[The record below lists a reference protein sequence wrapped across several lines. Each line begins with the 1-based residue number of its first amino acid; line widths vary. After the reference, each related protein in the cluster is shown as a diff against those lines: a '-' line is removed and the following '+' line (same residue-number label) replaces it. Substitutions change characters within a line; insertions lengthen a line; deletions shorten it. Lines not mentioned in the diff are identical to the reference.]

1 MKKVNSLEVK
11 EIFNS
16 KYIIPIYQRNYA
28 WESDEI
34 EALLDDIKN
43 YSGVGYFIGSLVVRE
58 KDGFFEVIDGQ
69 QRLTTLFLILKYL
82 ESKQDIEYT
91 EDKLKFEAR
100 EKSNVTLSKICKDVN
115 LEDLPSAEIASG
127 FSVIRQYLEKN
138 QNFDKNKILN
148 ARILRVSVPDDADL
162 NHFFEIMNT
171 RGEQLEAHQIAK
183 ANILNALQNDSDKKI
198 AALVWDACADM
209 DRYVQMGFSTDI
221 RKEIFGGNWEKVCVS
236 QSELFGISLND
247 EEENSESKSLD
258 EILKLNLSANK
269 AAEDKDENIR
279 FSSII
284 NFPNFL
290 LQVNAAIDN
299 ISTEISTNELLDD
312 KNLIKNLPKHW
323 GDNEKAKNFI
333 YNLLKFRFLFDK
345 FIIKTDNND
354 KKDGEKW
361 SLKMLKKYS
370 NNGKDTF
377 GYVDTFSDNRLIT
390 ILQSCLRITY
400 TSPRAMEWIYSLL
413 KSLANNESVSGIQE
427 FLEKYAIGKVS
438 EALKNS
444 SSYPT
449 CERIVF
455 SYLDY
460 VLYRDCVLDNKNSEI
475 KSKLQSA
482 FDKIK
487 NKNLKTLQEWE
498 FGFRSSVE
506 HFYPQH
512 PSAGSIEPIENK
524 DILNSFGNLAL
535 ITTSGNSKF
544 SNLAPSAKLNT
555 YPSIITQSLKL
566 ILMSECIK
574 SGNLDEYKQAIG
586 KHGEE
591 MLGILRKS

>member
-198 AALVWDACADM
+198 APLVWDACADM

-258 EILKLNLSANK
+258 EILKLNLSA
-269 AAEDKDENIR
+269 
-279 FSSII
+279 
-284 NFPNFL
+284 
-290 LQVNAAIDN
+290 
-299 ISTEISTNELLDD
+299 
-312 KNLIKNLPKHW
+312 
-323 GDNEKAKNFI
+323 
-333 YNLLKFRFLFDK
+333 
-345 FIIKTDNND
+345 
-354 KKDGEKW
+354 
-361 SLKMLKKYS
+361 
-370 NNGKDTF
+370 
-377 GYVDTFSDNRLIT
+377 
-390 ILQSCLRITY
+390 
-400 TSPRAMEWIYSLL
+400 
-413 KSLANNESVSGIQE
+413 
-427 FLEKYAIGKVS
+427 
-438 EALKNS
+438 
-444 SSYPT
+444 
-449 CERIVF
+449 
-455 SYLDY
+455 
-460 VLYRDCVLDNKNSEI
+460 
-475 KSKLQSA
+475 
-482 FDKIK
+482 
-487 NKNLKTLQEWE
+487 
-498 FGFRSSVE
+498 
-506 HFYPQH
+506 
-512 PSAGSIEPIENK
+512 
-524 DILNSFGNLAL
+524 
-535 ITTSGNSKF
+535 
-544 SNLAPSAKLNT
+544 
-555 YPSIITQSLKL
+555 
-566 ILMSECIK
+566 
-574 SGNLDEYKQAIG
+574 
-586 KHGEE
+586 
-591 MLGILRKS
+591 

>member
-43 YSGVGYFIGSLVVRE
+43 YSGVGYFMGSLVVRE

-115 LEDLPSAEIASG
+115 LEDLPSTEIASG
-127 FSVIRQYLEKN
+127 FTVIRQYLEKN

-183 ANILNALQNDSDKKI
+183 ANILNVLKNDSDEKI

-209 DRYVQMGFSTDI
+209 DRYVQMGFSTSI
-221 RKEIFGGNWEKVCVS
+221 RRKIFGENWEKVCAS
-236 QSELFGISLND
+236 QSELFGIPLND
-247 EEENSESKSLD
+247 EGEKGELKSLD
-258 EILKLNLSANK
+258 EILRLNLSSNK
-269 AAEDKDENIR
+269 AVEDKDENIR

-299 ISTEISTNELLDD
+299 INTETSTNELLDD
-312 KNLIKNLPKHW
+312 K
-323 GDNEKAKNFI
+323 
-333 YNLLKFRFLFDK
+333 
-345 FIIKTDNND
+345 
-354 KKDGEKW
+354 
-361 SLKMLKKYS
+361 
-370 NNGKDTF
+370 
-377 GYVDTFSDNRLIT
+377 
-390 ILQSCLRITY
+390 
-400 TSPRAMEWIYSLL
+400 
-413 KSLANNESVSGIQE
+413 
-427 FLEKYAIGKVS
+427 
-438 EALKNS
+438 
-444 SSYPT
+444 
-449 CERIVF
+449 
-455 SYLDY
+455 
-460 VLYRDCVLDNKNSEI
+460 
-475 KSKLQSA
+475 
-482 FDKIK
+482 
-487 NKNLKTLQEWE
+487 
-498 FGFRSSVE
+498 
-506 HFYPQH
+506 
-512 PSAGSIEPIENK
+512 
-524 DILNSFGNLAL
+524 
-535 ITTSGNSKF
+535 
-544 SNLAPSAKLNT
+544 
-555 YPSIITQSLKL
+555 
-566 ILMSECIK
+566 
-574 SGNLDEYKQAIG
+574 
-586 KHGEE
+586 
-591 MLGILRKS
+591 LGM

>member
-115 LEDLPSAEIASG
+115 LEDLPSTEIASG
-127 FSVIRQYLEKN
+127 FNVIRQYLEKN

-183 ANILNALQNDSDKKI
+183 ANILNVLKNNSDEKI

-209 DRYVQMGFSTDI
+209 DRYVQMGFSAGI
-221 RKEIFGGNWEKVCVS
+221 RRKIFGENWEKVCAS
-236 QSELFGISLND
+236 QSELFGIPLND
-247 EEENSESKSLD
+247 EGENGELKSLD
-258 EILKLNLSANK
+258 EILRLNLSSNK
-269 AAEDKDENIR
+269 AVEDKDENIR

-299 ISTEISTNELLDD
+299 INTETSTNELLDD
-312 KNLIKNLPKHW
+312 KNLIKNLSKHW
-323 GDNEKAKNFI
+323 SDKDKAKNFI

-361 SLKMLKKYS
+361 SLKTLKKYS

-400 TSPRAMEWIYSLL
+400 TSPRAMEWIFALL
-413 KSLANNESVSGIQE
+413 KSLENNESVSGIQE

-460 VLYRDCVLDNKNSEI
+460 VLYRDCVLDNKNNEI

-498 FGFRSSVE
+498 FGFRNSVE

-512 PSAGSIEPIENK
+512 PSEHSIKIMEDKEV
-524 DILNSFGNLAL
+524 LNSFGNLAI

-544 SNLAPSAKLNT
+544 SNLAPSAKLDT
-555 YPSIITQSLKL
+555 YPIIITQSLKL

-574 SGNLDEYKQAIG
+574 GGVLDEYKQAIG

-591 MLGILRKS
+591 MLDILRKI

>member
-43 YSGVGYFIGSLVVRE
+43 YSGVGYFMGSLVVRE

-115 LEDLPSAEIASG
+115 LEDLPSTEIASG
-127 FSVIRQYLEKN
+127 FTVIRQYLEKN

-183 ANILNALQNDSDKKI
+183 ANILNVLKNDSDEKI

-209 DRYVQMGFSTDI
+209 DRYVQMGFSTSI
-221 RKEIFGGNWEKVCVS
+221 RRKIFGENWEKVCAS
-236 QSELFGISLND
+236 QSELFGIPLND
-247 EEENSESKSLD
+247 EGEKGELKSLD
-258 EILKLNLSANK
+258 EILRLNLSSNK
-269 AAEDKDENIR
+269 AVEDKDENIR

-299 ISTEISTNELLDD
+299 INTETSTNELLDD
-312 KNLIKNLPKHW
+312 KNLIKNLSKHW
-323 GDNEKAKNFI
+323 SDKDKAKNFI

-361 SLKMLKKYS
+361 SLKTLKKYFNS
-370 NNGKDTF
+370 GKHTF

-400 TSPRAMEWIYSLL
+400 TSPRAMEWIFVLL
-413 KSLANNESVSGIQE
+413 KSLVNNESVSGIQE
-427 FLEKYAIGKVS
+427 FLEKYAMGKVS

-460 VLYRDCVLDNKNSEI
+460 VLYRDCVLDNKNNEI

-498 FGFRSSVE
+498 FGFRNSVE

-512 PSAGSIEPIENK
+512 PSEHSIKIMEDKEV
-524 DILNSFGNLAL
+524 LNSFGNLAL

-544 SNLAPSAKLNT
+544 SNLAPSAKLDT
-555 YPSIITQSLKL
+555 YPIIITQSLKL

-574 SGNLDEYKQAIG
+574 GEYKQAIG

-591 MLGILRKS
+591 MLDILHKS